1 VVLTFK
7 MIQKFQSKDHT
18 VGKFRI
24 SATTVK
30 PPILL
35 QGQAPEYIT
44 KIIDLPLNE
53 RTPEQK
59 AQVTNYYRSI
69 DQELQR
75 LARQVNDF
83 IVPASPR
90 ALGAQDLAWALM
102 NSPAFL
108 FNH

>member
-1 VVLTFK
+1 
-7 MIQKFQSKDHT
+7 

-30 PPILL
+30 PPVLL

-44 KIIDLPLNE
+44 KVLDIPLE
-53 RTPEQK
+53 KRSAEQK
-59 AQVTNYYRSI
+59 TQVTNYYRSI
-69 DQELQR
+69 DQELGR
-75 LARQVNDF
+75 LTRQVNDF
-83 IVPASPR
+83 VVPASPR